1 MCSMR
6 CASYRCSA
14 DPWPE
19 PAVGGTCVA
28 GNFLMHR
35 QAALLLYFV
44 RQAAGSSGYF
54 RHNNQ
59 DLGTLGKGTRVS
71 LMAIRQWIRMGN
83 GLIWLPAIAVGVLL
97 AGCTSTQKSSVG
109 VVDRNHSGANS
120 AVQRQPVTSGQYRV
134 QRGDTLY
141 SIAFRFGWDWK
152 ALAARNGI
160 PAPYVIRP
168 GQIIRFDGQPGQTRP
183 TAVATAP
190 VVTNPRTGSS
200 VSSRPPAP
208 PQQPPVR
215 PQSQPQKTVATAPV
229 SAPNTS
235 IPRSAAGWVW
245 PANGPLIGRFSSNGS
260 LNKGIDIAG
269 ELGQP
274 VLAASDGSV
283 VYAGSGLRGY
293 GELVIIKHSDTYV
306 SAYGHNRRLLVREG
320 QQVKVG
326 QTIAEMG
333 STGTDRVK
341 LHFEIRRQGK
351 PVDPLQY
358 LPRR

>member
-1 MCSMR
+1 
-6 CASYRCSA
+6 
-14 DPWPE
+14 
-19 PAVGGTCVA
+19 V
-28 GNFLMHR
+28 
-35 QAALLLYFV
+35 Q
-44 RQAAGSSGYF
+44 
-54 RHNNQ
+54 
-59 DLGTLGKGTRVS
+59 
-71 LMAIRQWIRMGN
+71 
-83 GLIWLPAIAVGVLL
+83 
-97 AGCTSTQKSSVG
+97 
-109 VVDRNHSGANS
+109 VVDRNNRGIYA
-120 AVQRQPVTSGQYRV
+120 QKRPTVTSGQYLV

-160 PAPYVIRP
+160 APPYLIRV
-168 GQIIRFDGQPGQTRP
+168 GQVIRFDGRQPARAPIVATTPVVTPAAPASRP
-183 TAVATAP
+183 SAPIQAPPARKQSVAPAPIKATPATAP
-190 VVTNPRTGSS
+190 VQAVQRS
-200 VSSRPPAP
+200 
-208 PQQPPVR
+208 
-215 PQSQPQKTVATAPV
+215 
-229 SAPNTS
+229 TS
-235 IPRSAAGWVW
+235 GWAW
-245 PANGPLIGRFSSNGS
+245 PSNGALIGRFSSNGS

-320 QQVKVG
+320 QQVKAG

-333 STGTDRVK
+333 STGADRVK